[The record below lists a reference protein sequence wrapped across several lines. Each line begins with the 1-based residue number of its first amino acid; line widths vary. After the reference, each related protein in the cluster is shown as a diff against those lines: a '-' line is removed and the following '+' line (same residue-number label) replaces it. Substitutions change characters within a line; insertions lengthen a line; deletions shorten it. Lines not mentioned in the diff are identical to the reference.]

1 MLGPM
6 EKPNLSDPN
15 ANQKFKKNEQLKK
28 DLETRIEAQ
37 IKYLINARKYSYV
50 CQTTKIGSSGI
61 KVHKI
66 FYVDYDA
73 NPYSES
79 IFE

>member
-15 ANQKFKKNEQLKK
+15 ANQKFKKNEQLKR

-50 CQTTKIGSSGI
+50 C
-61 KVHKI
+61 
-66 FYVDYDA
+66 
-73 NPYSES
+73 
-79 IFE
+79 